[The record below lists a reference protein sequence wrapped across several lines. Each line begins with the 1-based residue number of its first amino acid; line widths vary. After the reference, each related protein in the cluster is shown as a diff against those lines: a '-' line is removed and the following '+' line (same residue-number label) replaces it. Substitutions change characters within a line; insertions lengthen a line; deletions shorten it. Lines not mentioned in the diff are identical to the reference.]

1 MIKKNSRHCSTE
13 ELVDFLTLQ
22 APAEETARIRQHL
35 GAGCK
40 KCSAAQS
47 LWDRVLRTA
56 SRETLLPPASVLQH
70 VRQAFAIVAETRR
83 PKRAALIPRLV
94 FDSAWQP
101 AMAGV
106 RSGADTPQ
114 RVLYKTRSVSI
125 EMHLEPVPR
134 SERVTI
140 VGQVTLAEQ
149 VEMLPPIAVLLS
161 GRKGKLAST
170 STNDFGEFNLAF
182 VPEEG
187 LRISFAM
194 ADSEELLVPLDGS
207 GLRIFYRN

>member
-1 MIKKNSRHCSTE
+1 MIKKDSRHYSTE
-13 ELVDFLTLQ
+13 ELVDFVTLQ
-22 APAEETARIRQHL
+22 ATVDDSARIRQHL
-35 GAGCK
+35 DAGCK
-40 KCSAAQS
+40 KCSAGQN
-47 LWDRVLRTA
+47 LWSRVLRTA
-56 SRETLLPPASVLQH
+56 SRETLLPPASTIQH
-70 VRQAFAIVAETRR
+70 VQQAFAIVAETRR

-134 SERVTI
+134 SEQVNI
-140 VGQVTLAEQ
+140 AGQVTLAEQ
-149 VEMLPPIAVLLS
+149 TELLPPIAVLLS

-182 VPEEG
+182 VPEDG

>member
-1 MIKKNSRHCSTE
+1 MIKKADKHYLTE
-13 ELVDFLTLQ
+13 ELVDFVTLQ
-22 APAEETARIRQHL
+22 ATAEETARIRQHL
-35 GAGCK
+35 DAGCK
-40 KCSAAQS
+40 KCSAAQN
-47 LWDRVLRTA
+47 LWSRILRTA
-56 SRETLLPPASVLQH
+56 SRETLLPPASAIQH
-70 VRQAFAIVAETRR
+70 VQQAFAIVAETRR

-134 SERVTI
+134 SEQVNI
-140 VGQVTLAEQ
+140 AGQVTLAEPT
-149 VEMLPPIAVLLS
+149 ELLPPIAVLLS

-182 VPEEG
+182 VPEDG

>member
-1 MIKKNSRHCSTE
+1 MIKKDSRHYSTE
-13 ELVDFLTLQ
+13 ELVDFVTLQ
-22 APAEETARIRQHL
+22 ATADDSARIRQHL
-35 GAGCK
+35 DAGCK
-40 KCSAAQS
+40 KCSAGQN
-47 LWDRVLRTA
+47 LWSRVLRTA
-56 SRETLLPPASVLQH
+56 SRETLLPPASAIQH
-70 VRQAFAIVAETRR
+70 VQQAFAIVAETRR

-101 AMAGV
+101 AMVGV
-106 RSGADTPQ
+106 RSGTDTPQ

-134 SERVTI
+134 SEQI
-140 VGQVTLAEQ
+140 NIAGQVTLAEQ
-149 VEMLPPIAVLLS
+149 TEMLPPIAVLLS

-182 VPEEG
+182 VPEDG

>member
-1 MIKKNSRHCSTE
+1 MIKKDSRHYSTE
-13 ELVDFLTLQ
+13 ELVNFVTLQ
-22 APAEETARIRQHL
+22 ATAEETASIRRHL
-35 GAGCK
+35 DVGCK
-40 KCSAAQS
+40 KCGAAQS
-47 LWDRVLRTA
+47 LWSRVLRTA
-56 SRETLLPPASVLQH
+56 SRQKALPPVSAVQH
-70 VRQAFAIVAETRR
+70 VRQAFAIVAETQR

-101 AMAGV
+101 AMVGV
-106 RSGADTPQ
+106 RSGGDTPQ

-134 SERVTI
+134 SEQVNI
-140 VGQVTLAEQ
+140 AGQVTLAEQ
-149 VEMLPPIAVLLS
+149 AETLPPIAVLLS

>member
-1 MIKKNSRHCSTE
+1 MIKKDSRHYSTE
-13 ELVDFLTLQ
+13 ELVDFVTLQ
-22 APAEETARIRQHL
+22 ATAEESARIRQHL
-35 GAGCK
+35 DAGCR
-40 KCSAAQS
+40 KCSAGQN
-47 LWDRVLRTA
+47 LWSRVLRTA
-56 SRETLLPPASVLQH
+56 SRETLLPPASAIQH

-83 PKRAALIPRLV
+83 PERAALMPRLV

-114 RVLYKTRSVSI
+114 RVLYKTRSISI

-134 SERVTI
+134 SERVNI
-140 VGQVTLAEQ
+140 AGQVTFAEQ
-149 VEMLPPIAVLLS
+149 AEMLPPIAVLLS

-182 VPEEG
+182 VPEDG

>member
-1 MIKKNSRHCSTE
+1 MIKNYSRHYAME
-13 ELVDFLTLQ
+13 ELVDFVTLQ
-22 APAEETARIRQHL
+22 ATAEETARIRQHL
-35 GAGCK
+35 EAGCK
-40 KCSAAQS
+40 KCSTAQS
-47 LWDRVLRTA
+47 LWHRVLRTA
-56 SRETLLPPASVLQH
+56 SRETVLPPASAIQH
-70 VRQAFAIVAETRR
+70 VRQAFAIVAETRH

-114 RVLYKTRSVSI
+114 RVLYKTRSISI

-134 SERVTI
+134 SERVNI
-140 VGQVTLAEQ
+140 AGQITLAEQ
-149 VEMLPPIAVLLS
+149 AEVLPPIAVLLS

-182 VPEEG
+182 VPEDG

>member
-1 MIKKNSRHCSTE
+1 MIKKDSRHYSTE
-13 ELVDFLTLQ
+13 ELVDFVTLQ
-22 APAEETARIRQHL
+22 ATAEETARIRQHL
-35 GAGCK
+35 DAGCK
-40 KCSAAQS
+40 KCSITQS
-47 LWDRVLRTA
+47 LWNHVLRTA
-56 SRETLLPPASVLQH
+56 SRETRVPPASAVQH

-83 PKRAALIPRLV
+83 AERAALIPRLV

-101 AMAGV
+101 AVAGV

-114 RVLYKTRSVSI
+114 RVLYRTRSISI

-134 SERVTI
+134 SERVNI
-140 VGQVTLAEQ
+140 AGQVTLAEQ
-149 VEMLPPIAVLLS
+149 AEMLPPIAVLLS

-182 VPEEG
+182 VPEDG

>member
-1 MIKKNSRHCSTE
+1 MIKKDSRHYSTE
-13 ELVDFLTLQ
+13 ELVNFVTLQ
-22 APAEETARIRQHL
+22 ATAEETASIRRHL
-35 GAGCK
+35 DGGCK

-47 LWDRVLRTA
+47 MWSRVLQTA
-56 SRETLLPPASVLQH
+56 SRQTLLPPASAIQH
-70 VRQAFAIVAETRR
+70 VRQAFAIVAETQR

-101 AMAGV
+101 AMVGV
-106 RSGADTPQ
+106 RSGGDTPQ

-134 SERVTI
+134 SEQVNI
-140 VGQVTLAEQ
+140 AGQVTLAEQ
-149 VEMLPPIAVLLS
+149 AETLPPIAVLLS

>member
-1 MIKKNSRHCSTE
+1 MIKKDSRHYSTE
-13 ELVDFLTLQ
+13 ELVDFVTLQ
-22 APAEETARIRQHL
+22 ATVDDSARIRQHL
-35 GAGCK
+35 DAGCK
-40 KCSAAQS
+40 KCSAGQN
-47 LWDRVLRTA
+47 LWSRVLRTA
-56 SRETLLPPASVLQH
+56 SRETLLPPASTIQH
-70 VRQAFAIVAETRR
+70 VQQAFAIVAETRR

-134 SERVTI
+134 SEQVNI
-140 VGQVTLAEQ
+140 AGQVTLAEQ
-149 VEMLPPIAVLLS
+149 TELLPPIAVLLS

>member
-1 MIKKNSRHCSTE
+1 MIKKDSRHCSTE
-13 ELVDFLTLQ
+13 ELVDFVTLQ
-22 APAEETARIRQHL
+22 ATAEETARIRQHL

-40 KCSAAQS
+40 KCGAAQS
-47 LWDRVLRTA
+47 LWNRVLRTA
-56 SRETLLPPASVLQH
+56 SRETLVPPASAIQH
-70 VRQAFAIVAETRR
+70 VRQAFAIVAETGR

-114 RVLYKTRSVSI
+114 RVLYKTRSISI

-134 SERVTI
+134 SERVNI
-140 VGQVTLAEQ
+140 AGQVTLAEQ
-149 VEMLPPIAVLLS
+149 AETLPPIAVLLS

-182 VPEEG
+182 VPEDG

>member
-1 MIKKNSRHCSTE
+1 MVKKADKHYATE
-13 ELVDFLTLQ
+13 ELVDFVTLQ
-22 APAEETARIRQHL
+22 SPAEQMASIRQHL
-35 GAGCK
+35 DAGCK
-40 KCSAAQS
+40 KCSAKHG
-47 LWDRVLRTA
+47 LWSRVLRIA
-56 SRETLLPPASVLQH
+56 GRETLSPPASAIQH
-70 VRQAFAIVAETRR
+70 VRQAFALVAETRR
-83 PKRAALIPRLV
+83 PTRAALIPRLV

-114 RVLYKTRSVSI
+114 RVLYRTRSISI
-125 EMHLEPVPR
+125 EMHFEPVPR
-134 SERVTI
+134 SERVNI
-140 VGQVTLAEQ
+140 AGQVTLAEQ
-149 VEMLPPIAVLLS
+149 SEKLAPIAVLLS
-161 GRKGKLAST
+161 GRKGKLASA